1 MTTSL
6 QGSAGSIETSAP
18 FSGLSPQ
25 GLHRLRDNQSTL
37 VFKEG
42 QVLSPGDRVDDR
54 ILVLLAG
61 EARLLGSRDGRPFMV
76 ERLGAGAIVGLASLL
91 RAEGCEA
98 VSAASTVEA
107 LAIPDTVILELL
119 QSEPA
124 LRRWCAER
132 VWTAELHALLQREER
147 THASALAFDAA
158 NWRQRLEQLRSGI
171 RGVEPDG
178 SGRYPA
184 LAGSETW
191 LLGSANVPGLEI
203 GSRLDASAPLPRPLP
218 PLPLRLLAVQ
228 EEARAAALEGPGS
241 LASLGE
247 TGGGANGGAIVSA
260 HNGNAPLAAAALGA
274 AASQPSSLDLG
285 GSDRSRGLQLIRAK
299 GSLEETLA
307 CFQMLGQILE
317 LPYRRDA
324 IDKVLRDKLRRGLE
338 PDLQLCGQIAAMLGL
353 LVTGATVQPGSAT
366 RLITP
371 CLIAWKGSFAVVTA
385 SNAAGLR
392 LASPAEGWVQLKPEE
407 IADTYPEGLNLLLFE
422 RSTNTPGQKF
432 GPSWFW
438 PALKRYRGM
447 LLQVLLA
454 SFVVQLFSLANPL
467 LIQVIIDKVISQ
479 RSLDT
484 LHILGMALVVVT
496 LMEGVIGALRTFLFT
511 DTTNRIDLRL
521 GSEVIDHLL
530 RLPLGYFDRRPVG
543 ELGTRIAELEKIRN
557 FLTGQALMT
566 LLDAAFS
573 VIYIIVMAIYSVQL
587 TFIAL
592 GVLPIQVALTLLGAP
607 LFRRQYRQAAE
618 ENARTQSHLVEVLT
632 GIQTVK
638 AQNVEMVSRWK
649 WQDFY
654 GKYISRTFEKTITGT
669 FLNETSQVL
678 QKLSQLLVLWV
689 GASLV
694 LKGELTLGQL
704 IAFRIISGYVTQP
717 LLRLSSIWQN
727 IQELRVSFER
737 LADVVDTPE
746 ESSEADKANIP
757 LPSVHGEVEFE
768 NVSFSF
774 SPGTPEVLKNI
785 DLHIPQGT
793 FVGVVGQSGSGKS
806 TLMKLL
812 PRLYSPTRGRLLVD
826 RYDIDKVELYSLRR
840 QIGIVPQDPLLF
852 SGTISENIAL
862 TNPEAPSDAIVAAAR
877 TAAAHDFIM
886 ELPSG
891 YSTPVGERGASLS
904 GGQRQRIAI
913 ARTLL
918 SNPRLLVMDEATSAL
933 DYDTERQVCDNLKQS
948 LRDSTVFFIT
958 HRLSTI
964 RRADLIV
971 MMHQGSIVETGTHE
985 ELMALKGRYFALYR
999 QQEAS

>member
-1 MTTSL
+1 
-6 QGSAGSIETSAP
+6 
-18 FSGLSPQ
+18 
-25 GLHRLRDNQSTL
+25 
-37 VFKEG
+37 
-42 QVLSPGDRVDDR
+42 
-54 ILVLLAG
+54 
-61 EARLLGSRDGRPFMV
+61 
-76 ERLGAGAIVGLASLL
+76 
-91 RAEGCEA
+91 
-98 VSAASTVEA
+98 
-107 LAIPDTVILELL
+107 
-119 QSEPA
+119 
-124 LRRWCAER
+124 
-132 VWTAELHALLQREER
+132 
-147 THASALAFDAA
+147 
-158 NWRQRLEQLRSGI
+158 
-171 RGVEPDG
+171 
-178 SGRYPA
+178 
-184 LAGSETW
+184 
-191 LLGSANVPGLEI
+191 
-203 GSRLDASAPLPRPLP
+203 
-218 PLPLRLLAVQ
+218 
-228 EEARAAALEGPGS
+228 
-241 LASLGE
+241 
-247 TGGGANGGAIVSA
+247 
-260 HNGNAPLAAAALGA
+260 
-274 AASQPSSLDLG
+274 
-285 GSDRSRGLQLIRAK
+285 
-299 GSLEETLA
+299 
-307 CFQMLGQILE
+307 
-317 LPYRRDA
+317 
-324 IDKVLRDKLRRGLE
+324 
-338 PDLQLCGQIAAMLGL
+338 
-353 LVTGATVQPGSAT
+353 
-366 RLITP
+366 
-371 CLIAWKGSFAVVTA
+371 
-385 SNAAGLR
+385 
-392 LASPAEGWVQLKPEE
+392 
-407 IADTYPEGLNLLLFE
+407 
-422 RSTNTPGQKF
+422 
-432 GPSWFW
+432 
-438 PALKRYRGM
+438 M

-484 LHILGMALVVVT
+484 LQILGMALVVVT
-496 LMEGVIGALRTFLFT
+496 LMEGVIGSLRTFLFT

-521 GSEVIDHLL
+521 GAEVIDHLL

-573 VIYIIVMAIYSVQL
+573 VIYIIVMALYSWLL
-587 TFIAL
+587 TIIAL
-592 GVLPIQVALTLLGAP
+592 AVLPIQIGLTLLGAP

-649 WQDFY
+649 WQDY
-654 GKYISRTFEKTITGT
+654 YAKYIARTFEKTITGT

-689 GASLV
+689 GAAMV

-746 ESSEADKANIP
+746 ESSDADKGNIP
-757 LPSVHGEVEFE
+757 LPPVHGDVEFE
-768 NVSFSF
+768 KVSFSF
-774 SPGTPEVLKNI
+774 SPGSPEVLKNV
-785 DLHIPQGT
+785 DLHIPKGT

-812 PRLYSPTRGRLLVD
+812 PRLYSPTQGRILVD

-862 TNPEAPSDAIVAAAR
+862 TNPEAPSDSIVAAAR

-933 DYDTERQVCDNLKQS
+933 DYDTERQVCDNLKDS
-948 LRDSTVFFIT
+948 LKDSTVFFIT

-971 MMHQGSIVETGTHE
+971 MMHQGSIVESGTHD
-985 ELMALKGRYFALYR
+985 ELIALKGRYFALYR